1 MSYTTHMVYNN
12 YVDHTPACEGVWLQD
27 LWYPAS
33 AQVGYSLHT
42 VLTTNI
48 MPPDPRLLSGKE
60 HGAARTNINALS
72 SVK

>member
-12 YVDHTPACEGVWLQD
+12 YVDRRPACEGVWLQD

-33 AQVGYSLHT
+33 AQVGCSLHM

-48 MPPDPRLLSGKE
+48 MSPDPRLLSGKE
-60 HGAARTNINALS
+60 HGAARTNFIALG